1 MGHSEKTSN
10 FQLPIITDT
19 DKPTWRGD
27 FNAAMR
33 ILDDKAGGSSTQVS
47 AALALATEA
56 KADAS
61 DALGRAIGVESR
73 VKSISEAADRLADV
87 DARLQTT
94 LDTATAAHT
103 TARNAGN
110 DASAALVTATGLENR
125 VAGVEDGQ
133 SNLSGRVLEL
143 ESGSGGGGG
152 GGGGGVSRAKR
163 ARLKTSHVAISS
175 NERWRTVE
183 CSSDVVQTDGTG
195 GLNGG
200 GISVPVSGVYRVTA
214 ALTANLMNSPNDM
227 QLRTGISTQGSN
239 AEPVSWVPMHRS
251 DGSSGRLYTGT
262 ITDLVSVSA
271 GGTLY
276 MVTLAPNTSATPIAL
291 SGAGTMLIVERIS

>member
-1 MGHSEKTSN
+1 MGHSEKTTN

-33 ILDDKAGGSSTQVS
+33 ILDDKAGGSNTQVS

-61 DALGRAIGVESR
+61 NALGRAIGVESR
-73 VKSISEAADRLADV
+73 VESISEAANRLADV
-87 DARLQTT
+87 DTRLQTT

-110 DASAALVTATGLENR
+110 DASAALLTATGLEGR
-125 VAGVEDGQ
+125 VAGVESGL
-133 SNLSGRVLEL
+133 SNLSGRVLDL
-143 ESGSGGGGG
+143 EGGGGGG
-152 GGGGGVSRAKR
+152 GGGGGVSWAKR
-163 ARLKTSHVAISS
+163 ARLKANHVGISS

-195 GLNGG
+195 GLNRG
-200 GISVPVSGVYRVTA
+200 GISVPASGVYKVTA

-227 QLRTGISTQGSN
+227 QLRIGISTQGSD

-271 GGTLY
+271 GGTLFV
-276 MVTLAPNTSATPIAL
+276 VTLAPNTSATPIVP
-291 SGAGTMLIVERIS
+291 SSAGTMLIVERIS

>member
-1 MGHSEKTSN
+1 MGHSEKTTN
-10 FQLPIITDT
+10 FQLPIITDS

-33 ILDDKAGGSSTQVS
+33 ILDDKAGGSNTQVS

-61 DALGRAIGVESR
+61 NALGRALGVESQ
-73 VKSISEAADRLADV
+73 VAGIKDAADRLADV
-87 DARLQTT
+87 DTRLQTT

-125 VAGVEDGQ
+125 VAGVEAGL
-133 SNLSGRVLEL
+133 SNLSGRVLDL
-143 ESGSGGGGG
+143 EGGGGG
-152 GGGGGVSRAKR
+152 GGGGGVSWAKR
-163 ARLKTSHVAISS
+163 ARLKTNHVAISS

-183 CSSDVVQTDGTG
+183 CNSDVVQTDGTG
-195 GLNGG
+195 GLNRG
-200 GISVPVSGVYRVTA
+200 GISVPASGVYRVTA

-227 QLRTGISTQGSN
+227 QLRIGISTQGSD

-251 DGSSGRLYTGT
+251 DGSATRLYTGT
-262 ITDLVSVSA
+262 ITDLVSASA
-271 GGTLY
+271 GGTIY
-276 MVTLAPNTSATPIAL
+276 MVTLAPNTSATPIAP

>member
-1 MGHSEKTSN
+1 MGHSEKTTN
-10 FQLPIITDT
+10 FQLPIITDS

-33 ILDDKAGGSSTQVS
+33 ILDDKAGGSNTQVS

-61 DALGRAIGVESR
+61 NALGRAIGVESR
-73 VKSISEAADRLADV
+73 VESISEAADRLADV
-87 DARLQTT
+87 DTRLQTT

-125 VAGVEDGQ
+125 VAGVEAGQ
-133 SNLSGRVLEL
+133 SNLSGRVLDL
-143 ESGSGGGGG
+143 EGGGGG
-152 GGGGGVSRAKR
+152 GDGGGVSWAKR
-163 ARLKTSHVAISS
+163 ARLKTNHVAISS

-183 CSSDVVQTDGTG
+183 CNSDVVQTDGTG
-195 GLNGG
+195 ALNRG
-200 GISVPVSGVYRVTA
+200 GISVPVSGVYKVTA
-214 ALTANLMNSPNDM
+214 ALTANLTHSPNDL
-227 QLRTGISTQGSN
+227 QLRIGVSLQGSD
-239 AEPVSWVPMHRS
+239 ADPVSWVPMNRS
-251 DGSSGRLYTGT
+251 DGSSTRLYTGM

-276 MVTLAPNTSATPIAL
+276 MVTLAPNSAATPIVPG
-291 SGAGTMLIVERIS
+291 GAGTMLIVERVS

>member
-1 MGHSEKTSN
+1 MGHSKKTTN
-10 FQLPIITDT
+10 FQLPIITDS

-33 ILDDKAGGSSTQVS
+33 ILDDKAGGSNTQVS

-73 VKSISEAADRLADV
+73 VESISEAADRLADV
-87 DARLQTT
+87 DTRLQTT

-125 VAGVEDGQ
+125 VAGVEAGQ
-133 SNLSGRVLEL
+133 SNLSGRVLDL
-143 ESGSGGGGG
+143 EGGGGG
-152 GGGGGVSRAKR
+152 GGGGGVSWAKR
-163 ARLKTSHVAISS
+163 ARLKTNHVAISS

-183 CSSDVVQTDGTG
+183 CNSDVVQTDGTG
-195 GLNGG
+195 GLNRG
-200 GISVPVSGVYRVTA
+200 GISVPASGVYRVTA

-227 QLRTGISTQGSN
+227 QLRIGISTQGSD

-271 GGTLY
+271 GGTIFL
-276 MVTLAPNTSATPIAL
+276 VTLAPNTSATPIAP
-291 SGAGTMLIVERIS
+291 SSAGTMLIVERVS

>member
-1 MGHSEKTSN
+1 MGHSEKTTN
-10 FQLPIITDT
+10 FQLPIITDS

-33 ILDDKAGGSSTQVS
+33 ILDDKAGGSNTQVS

-61 DALGRAIGVESR
+61 NALGRAIGVESR
-73 VKSISEAADRLADV
+73 VESISEAANRLADV
-87 DARLQTT
+87 DTRLQTT

-125 VAGVEDGQ
+125 VAGVEAGQ
-133 SNLSGRVLEL
+133 SNLSGRVLDL
-143 ESGSGGGGG
+143 EGGGGG
-152 GGGGGVSRAKR
+152 GGGGGVSWAKR
-163 ARLKTSHVAISS
+163 ARLKTNHVAISS

-183 CSSDVVQTDGTG
+183 CNSDVVQTDGTG
-195 GLNGG
+195 GLNRG
-200 GISVPVSGVYRVTA
+200 GIAVPASGVYKVTA

-227 QLRTGISTQGSN
+227 QLRIGISLQGSD

-251 DGSSGRLYTGT
+251 DGSSTRLYTGT
-262 ITDLVSVSA
+262 ITDLVSASA
-271 GGTLY
+271 GGTIY
-276 MVTLAPNTSATPIAL
+276 MVTLAPNTSATPIAP

>member
-1 MGHSEKTSN
+1 MGHSEKTTN
-10 FQLPIITDT
+10 FQLPIITDS

-33 ILDDKAGGSSTQVS
+33 ILDDKAGGSNTQVS

-73 VKSISEAADRLADV
+73 VESISEAADRLADV
-87 DARLQTT
+87 DTRLQTT

-125 VAGVEDGQ
+125 VAGVEAGQ
-133 SNLSGRVLEL
+133 SNLSGRVLDL
-143 ESGSGGGGG
+143 ESGGGG
-152 GGGGGVSRAKR
+152 GGGGGVSWAKR
-163 ARLKTSHVAISS
+163 ARLKVNHVAISS
-175 NERWRTVE
+175 NERWRVVE
-183 CSSDVVQTDGTG
+183 CNSDIVQTDGTG
-195 GLNGG
+195 ALNRG
-200 GISVPVSGVYRVTA
+200 GISVPVSGVYKVTA

-227 QLRTGISTQGSN
+227 QLRIGISTQGSD

-251 DGSSGRLYTGT
+251 DGSATRLYTGT
-262 ITDLVSVSA
+262 ITDLASASA
-271 GGTLY
+271 GGTIY
-276 MVTLAPNTSATPIAL
+276 MVTLAPNTSATPIAP

>member
-1 MGHSEKTSN
+1 MGHSEKTTN

-33 ILDDKAGGSSTQVS
+33 ILDDKAGGSNTQVS

-56 KADAS
+56 KSDAS
-61 DALGRAIGVESR
+61 DALGRAIGVESQ
-73 VKSISEAADRLADV
+73 VAGITEAANRLADV
-87 DARLQTT
+87 DTVLQTT

-125 VAGVEDGQ
+125 VAGVEAGQ
-133 SNLSGRVLEL
+133 SNLAGRVLDL
-143 ESGSGGGGG
+143 EGGGGGG
-152 GGGGGVSRAKR
+152 GGGGGVSWAKR
-163 ARLKTSHVAISS
+163 AKLKTNHVGISS

-183 CSSDVVQTDGTG
+183 CNADVVQTDGTG
-195 GLNGG
+195 ALNRG
-200 GISVPVSGVYRVTA
+200 GISVPASGVYKVTA

-227 QLRTGISTQGSN
+227 QLRIGISVQGSD
-239 AEPVSWVPMHRS
+239 AEPVSWVPMTRS
-251 DGSSGRLYTGT
+251 DGATTRLYTGT
-262 ITDLVSVSA
+262 ITDLVSVAA
-271 GGTLY
+271 GGTIYL
-276 MVTLAPNTSATPIAL
+276 VTLAPNTSATPIVP
-291 SGAGTMLIVERIS
+291 SSVGTMLIVERIS

>member
-1 MGHSEKTSN
+1 MGHSEKTTN
-10 FQLPIITDT
+10 FQLPIITDS

-33 ILDDKAGGSSTQVS
+33 ILDDKAGGSNTQVS

-73 VKSISEAADRLADV
+73 VESISEAADRLADV

-125 VAGVEDGQ
+125 VAGVEAGQ
-133 SNLSGRVLEL
+133 SNLSGRVLDL
-143 ESGSGGGGG
+143 EGGGGG
-152 GGGGGVSRAKR
+152 GGGGGVSWAKR
-163 ARLKTSHVAISS
+163 ARLKTNHVAISS

-183 CSSDVVQTDGTG
+183 CNSDVVQTDGTG
-195 GLNGG
+195 GLNRG
-200 GISVPVSGVYRVTA
+200 GISVPASGVYKVTA

-227 QLRTGISTQGSN
+227 QLRIGISTQGSD

-271 GGTLY
+271 GGTLFL
-276 MVTLAPNTSATPIAL
+276 VTLAPNTSATPIAP

>member
-1 MGHSEKTSN
+1 MGHSEKTTN
-10 FQLPIITDT
+10 FQLPIITDS

-33 ILDDKAGGSSTQVS
+33 ILDDKAGGSNTQVS

-61 DALGRAIGVESR
+61 DALGRAIGVESQVAR
-73 VKSISEAADRLADV
+73 ITDAADRLADV
-87 DARLQTT
+87 DAILQTT

-110 DASAALVTATGLENR
+110 DASAALTTATGLENR
-125 VAGVEDGQ
+125 VAGVEAGQ
-133 SNLSGRVLEL
+133 SNLSGRVLDL
-143 ESGSGGGGG
+143 ESGGGGG
-152 GGGGGVSRAKR
+152 GGGGVGWAKR
-163 ARLKTSHVAISS
+163 ARLKTNHVGISS

-183 CSSDVVQTDGTG
+183 CNADVVQTDGTG
-195 GLNGG
+195 SLNRG
-200 GISVPVSGVYRVTA
+200 GIAVPASGVYKVTA

-227 QLRTGISTQGSN
+227 QLRIGISMQGSD

-251 DGSSGRLYTGT
+251 DGSSTRLYTGT
-262 ITDLVSVSA
+262 ITDLVSVAA

-276 MVTLAPNTSATPIAL
+276 LVTLAPNTSATPIVPDR
-291 SGAGTMLIVERIS
+291 AGTMLIVERVS

>member
-1 MGHSEKTSN
+1 MGHSEKTTN

-33 ILDDKAGGSSTQVS
+33 ILDDKAGGSNTQVS

-61 DALGRAIGVESR
+61 DALGRAIGVESQ
-73 VKSISEAADRLADV
+73 VASITAAADRLADV
-87 DARLQTT
+87 DKILQTT

-110 DASAALVTATGLENR
+110 DASAALVTATGLEGR
-125 VAGVEDGQ
+125 VAGVESGL
-133 SNLSGRVLEL
+133 SNLSGRVLDL
-143 ESGSGGGGG
+143 EGGGGGG
-152 GGGGGVSRAKR
+152 GGGGGVAWAKR
-163 ARLKTSHVAISS
+163 ARLKTNHVGISS

-183 CSSDVVQTDGTG
+183 CNTDVVQTDGTG
-195 GLNGG
+195 ALNRG
-200 GISVPVSGVYRVTA
+200 GISVPASGVHKVTA

-227 QLRTGISTQGSN
+227 QLRVGISMQGSD

-251 DGSSGRLYTGT
+251 DGSSTRLYTGT
-262 ITDLVSVSA
+262 ITDLVSVAA
-271 GGTLY
+271 GGTIYL
-276 MVTLAPNTSATPIAL
+276 VTLAPNTSATPIVPDRA
-291 SGAGTMLIVERIS
+291 GAMLIVERIS

>member
-10 FQLPIITDT
+10 FQLPIITDS

-33 ILDDKAGGSSTQVS
+33 ILDDKAGGSNTQVS

-73 VKSISEAADRLADV
+73 VASISEAADRLADV
-87 DARLQTT
+87 DTRLQTT

-125 VAGVEDGQ
+125 VAGVEAGL
-133 SNLSGRVLEL
+133 SNLSGRVLDL
-143 ESGSGGGGG
+143 EGGGGG
-152 GGGGGVSRAKR
+152 GGGGGVSWAKR
-163 ARLKTSHVAISS
+163 ARLKTNHVAISS

-195 GLNGG
+195 GLNRG
-200 GISVPVSGVYRVTA
+200 GISVPASGVYRVTA

-227 QLRTGISTQGSN
+227 QLRIGISLQGSD

-251 DGSSGRLYTGT
+251 DGASGRLYTGT

-271 GGTLY
+271 GGTLFV
-276 MVTLAPNTSATPIAL
+276 VTLAPNTSATPIVPN
-291 SGAGTMLIVERIS
+291 SVGTMLIVERIS

>member
-1 MGHSEKTSN
+1 MGHSEKTTN
-10 FQLPIITDT
+10 FQLPIITDS

-33 ILDDKAGGSSTQVS
+33 ILDDKAGGSNTQVS

-73 VKSISEAADRLADV
+73 VESISEAANRLADV
-87 DARLQTT
+87 DTRLQTT

-103 TARNAGN
+103 TARSAGN

-125 VAGVEDGQ
+125 VAGVEAGQ
-133 SNLSGRVLEL
+133 SNLSGRVLDL
-143 ESGSGGGGG
+143 EGGGGG
-152 GGGGGVSRAKR
+152 GDGGGVSWAKR
-163 ARLKTSHVAISS
+163 TRLKTNHVAISS

-183 CSSDVVQTDGTG
+183 CNSDVVQTDGTG
-195 GLNGG
+195 ALNRG
-200 GISVPVSGVYRVTA
+200 GISVPASGVYKVTA

-227 QLRTGISTQGSN
+227 QLRIGISMQGSD

-271 GGTLY
+271 GGTLFL
-276 MVTLAPNTSATPIAL
+276 VTLAPNTSATPIVP

>member
-10 FQLPIITDT
+10 FQLPIITDS

-33 ILDDKAGGSSTQVS
+33 ILDDKAGGSNTQVS

-61 DALGRAIGVESR
+61 DALGRVIGVESR
-73 VKSISEAADRLADV
+73 VESISEAADRLADV

-110 DASAALVTATGLENR
+110 DASAALVAATGLENR
-125 VAGVEDGQ
+125 VAGVEAGQ
-133 SNLSGRVLEL
+133 SNLSGRVLNL
-143 ESGSGGGGG
+143 EGGGGG
-152 GGGGGVSRAKR
+152 GPVGGGVGWAKR
-163 ARLKTSHVAISS
+163 AQLKVNHVAISS
-175 NERWRTVE
+175 NERWRVVE
-183 CSSDVVQTDGTG
+183 CSSDIVQTDGTG
-195 GLNGG
+195 ALNRG
-200 GISVPVSGVYRVTA
+200 GISVPVSGVYKVTA
-214 ALTANLMNSPNDM
+214 ALTANLTHSPNDM
-227 QLRTGISTQGSN
+227 QLRIGVSLQGSD

-251 DGSSGRLYTGT
+251 DGSSTRLYTGT

-276 MVTLAPNTSATPIAL
+276 MVTLAPNSAATPIVP
-291 SGAGTMLIVERIS
+291 SGAGTMLIVERVS

>member
-1 MGHSEKTSN
+1 MGHSEKTTN

-27 FNAAMR
+27 FNAAMH
-33 ILDDKAGGSSTQVS
+33 ILDEKAGGTNTQIS

-73 VKSISEAADRLADV
+73 VESISEAADRLADV
-87 DARLQTT
+87 DTRLQTT

-125 VAGVEDGQ
+125 VAGVEAGQ
-133 SNLSGRVLEL
+133 SNLSGRVLDL
-143 ESGSGGGGG
+143 EGGGGGG
-152 GGGGGVSRAKR
+152 GGGGGVSWAKR
-163 ARLKTSHVAISS
+163 ARLKTNHVGVSS

-183 CSSDVVQTDGTG
+183 CNSDVVQTDGTG

-227 QLRTGISTQGSN
+227 QLRIGISTQGSD

-271 GGTLY
+271 GGTIFL
-276 MVTLAPNTSATPIAL
+276 VTLAPNTSATPIVP

>member
-1 MGHSEKTSN
+1 MGHSEKTAN

-33 ILDDKAGGSSTQVS
+33 ILDDKAGGSNTQVN

-73 VKSISEAADRLADV
+73 VESISEAADRLAAV
-87 DARLQTT
+87 DAVLQTT

-110 DASAALVTATGLENR
+110 DASAALVTATGLEGR
-125 VAGVEDGQ
+125 VAGVESGL
-133 SNLSGRVLEL
+133 SNLSGRVLDL
-143 ESGSGGGGG
+143 EGGGGG
-152 GGGGGVSRAKR
+152 GGGGGVSWAKR
-163 ARLKTSHVAISS
+163 ARLKTNHVAISS

-183 CSSDVVQTDGTG
+183 CNTDVVQTDGTG
-195 GLNGG
+195 GLNRG
-200 GISVPVSGVYRVTA
+200 GISVPASGVYKVTA

-227 QLRTGISTQGSN
+227 QLRIGISMQGSD
-239 AEPVSWVPMHRS
+239 AEPVSWVPMQRS
-251 DGSSGRLYTGT
+251 DGSSTRLYTGT
-262 ITDLVSVSA
+262 ITDLVSVAA
-271 GGTLY
+271 GGTIFL
-276 MVTLAPNTSATPIAL
+276 VTLAPNTSATPIVP
-291 SGAGTMLIVERIS
+291 SSVGTMLIVERIS

>member
-33 ILDDKAGGSSTQVS
+33 ILDDKAGGSNTQVS

-61 DALGRAIGVESR
+61 SALGRAIGVESR
-73 VKSISEAADRLADV
+73 VESISEAAGRLADV
-87 DARLQTT
+87 DRVLQTT
-94 LDTATAAHT
+94 LDTATAAQT

-110 DASAALVTATGLENR
+110 DASAALTTATGLENR
-125 VAGVEDGQ
+125 VAGVEAGVT
-133 SNLSGRVLEL
+133 NLSGRVLDL
-143 ESGSGGGGG
+143 ESGGGG
-152 GGGGGVSRAKR
+152 GGGGGVSWAKR
-163 ARLKTSHVAISS
+163 ARLKANHVGVSS

-195 GLNGG
+195 GLNRG
-200 GISVPVSGVYRVTA
+200 GIAVPASGVYKVTA

-227 QLRTGISTQGSN
+227 QLRIGISMQGSD

-251 DGSSGRLYTGT
+251 DGSSTRLYTGT
-262 ITDLVSVSA
+262 ITDLVSVAA

-276 MVTLAPNTSATPIAL
+276 LVTLAPNTSATPIVPDR
-291 SGAGTMLIVERIS
+291 AGTMLIVERIS

>member
-1 MGHSEKTSN
+1 MGHSQKTTN
-10 FQLPIITDT
+10 FQLPIITDS

-33 ILDDKAGGSSTQVS
+33 ILDEKAGGSNTQIS

-73 VKSISEAADRLADV
+73 VASISEAADRLADV
-87 DARLQTT
+87 DTRLQTT

-125 VAGVEDGQ
+125 VAGVEAGVT
-133 SNLSGRVLEL
+133 NLSGRVLNL
-143 ESGSGGGGG
+143 EGGGGG
-152 GGGGGVSRAKR
+152 GPVGGGGVSWAKR
-163 ARLKTSHVAISS
+163 ARLKANHVGISS

-183 CSSDVVQTDGTG
+183 CNSDVVQTDGTG
-195 GLNGG
+195 GLNRG
-200 GISVPVSGVYRVTA
+200 GISVPASGVYKVTA

-227 QLRTGISTQGSN
+227 QLRIGISTQGSDG
-239 AEPVSWVPMHRS
+239 EPMSWVPMHRS

-271 GGTLY
+271 GGTLFL
-276 MVTLAPNTSATPIAL
+276 VTLAPNTSATPIVPN
-291 SGAGTMLIVERIS
+291 SVGTMLIVERIS

>member
-1 MGHSEKTSN
+1 MGHSEKTTN
-10 FQLPIITDT
+10 FQLPIITDS

-33 ILDDKAGGSSTQVS
+33 ILDDKAGGSNTQVS

-87 DARLQTT
+87 DTRLQTT

-125 VAGVEDGQ
+125 VAGVEAGQ
-133 SNLSGRVLEL
+133 SNLSGRVLDL
-143 ESGSGGGGG
+143 EGGGGG
-152 GGGGGVSRAKR
+152 GGGGGVSWAKR

-195 GLNGG
+195 GLSRG
-200 GISVPVSGVYRVTA
+200 GISVPASGVYKVTA

-227 QLRTGISTQGSN
+227 QLRIGISLQGSD
-239 AEPVSWVPMHRS
+239 AEPLSWVPMHRS

-271 GGTLY
+271 GGTLFL
-276 MVTLAPNTSATPIAL
+276 VTLAPNTSATPIVP

>member
-33 ILDDKAGGSSTQVS
+33 ILDDKAGGSNTQVS

-61 DALGRAIGVESR
+61 DALGRALGVESQ
-73 VKSISEAADRLADV
+73 VAGITDAANRLADV
-87 DARLQTT
+87 DTVLQTT

-110 DASAALVTATGLENR
+110 DASAALATATGLENR
-125 VAGVEDGQ
+125 VAGVEAGQ
-133 SNLSGRVLEL
+133 SNLSGRVLDL
-143 ESGSGGGGG
+143 ESGGGGG
-152 GGGGGVSRAKR
+152 GGGGVAWAKR
-163 ARLKTSHVAISS
+163 ARLKTNHVAISS

-183 CSSDVVQTDGTG
+183 CTSDVVQTDGTG
-195 GLNGG
+195 ALNRG
-200 GISVPVSGVYRVTA
+200 GISVPASGVYKVTA

-227 QLRTGISTQGSN
+227 QLRIGISMQGSD

-251 DGSSGRLYTGT
+251 DGATTRLYTGT
-262 ITDLVSVSA
+262 ITDLLSVSA
-271 GGTLY
+271 GGTIFL
-276 MVTLAPNTSATPIAL
+276 VTLAPNTSATPIAP
-291 SGAGTMLIVERIS
+291 SSAGTMLIVERIS

>member
-1 MGHSEKTSN
+1 MGHTEKTTN
-10 FQLPIITDT
+10 FQLPIITDS

-33 ILDDKAGGSSTQVS
+33 ILDDKAGGSNTQVS

-87 DARLQTT
+87 DTRLQTT

-125 VAGVEDGQ
+125 VAGVEAGQ
-133 SNLSGRVLEL
+133 SNLSGRVLDL
-143 ESGSGGGGG
+143 ESGGGG
-152 GGGGGVSRAKR
+152 GGGGGVSWAKR
-163 ARLKTSHVAISS
+163 ARLKTNHVAISS
-175 NERWRTVE
+175 NERWRVVE
-183 CSSDVVQTDGTG
+183 CSSDIVQTDGTG
-195 GLNGG
+195 ALNRG
-200 GISVPVSGVYRVTA
+200 GISVPASGVYKVTA

-227 QLRTGISTQGSN
+227 QLRIGISTQGSD

-271 GGTLY
+271 GGTIFL
-276 MVTLAPNTSATPIAL
+276 VTLAPNTSATPIVPN
-291 SGAGTMLIVERIS
+291 SVGTMLIVERVS

>member
-1 MGHSEKTSN
+1 MGHSEKTTN

-33 ILDDKAGGSSTQVS
+33 ILDDKAGGSNTQVS

-61 DALGRAIGVESR
+61 KALGRAIGVESR
-73 VKSISEAADRLADV
+73 VESISEAADRLADV
-87 DARLQTT
+87 DTRLQTT

-125 VAGVEDGQ
+125 VAGVEAGQ
-133 SNLSGRVLEL
+133 SNLSGRVLDL
-143 ESGSGGGGG
+143 EGGGGG
-152 GGGGGVSRAKR
+152 GGGGGVSWAKR
-163 ARLKTSHVAISS
+163 ARLKTNHVAISS

-183 CSSDVVQTDGTG
+183 CNSDVVQTDGTG
-195 GLNGG
+195 GLNRG
-200 GISVPVSGVYRVTA
+200 GISVPASGVYRVTA

-227 QLRTGISTQGSN
+227 QLRIGISTQGSD

-271 GGTLY
+271 GGTIY
-276 MVTLAPNTSATPIAL
+276 MVTLAPNTSATPIVP

>member
-1 MGHSEKTSN
+1 MGHSEKTTN

-33 ILDDKAGGSSTQVS
+33 ILDDKAGGSNTQVS

-73 VKSISEAADRLADV
+73 VESISEAADRLADV
-87 DARLQTT
+87 DTRLQTT

-125 VAGVEDGQ
+125 VAGVEAGQ
-133 SNLSGRVLEL
+133 SNLSGRVLDL
-143 ESGSGGGGG
+143 EGGGGG
-152 GGGGGVSRAKR
+152 GGGGGVSWAKR

-183 CSSDVVQTDGTG
+183 CNSDVVQTDGTG
-195 GLNGG
+195 ALNRG
-200 GISVPVSGVYRVTA
+200 GISVPASGVYKVTA

-227 QLRTGISTQGSN
+227 QLRIGISTQGSD

-251 DGSSGRLYTGT
+251 DGSATRLYTGT
-262 ITDLVSVSA
+262 ITDLVSASA
-271 GGTLY
+271 GGTIY
-276 MVTLAPNTSATPIAL
+276 MVTLAPNTSATPIVP

>member
-10 FQLPIITDT
+10 FQLPIITDS

-33 ILDDKAGGSSTQVS
+33 ILDDKAGGSNTQVN

-87 DARLQTT
+87 DTRLQTT

-110 DASAALVTATGLENR
+110 DASAALMTATGLENR
-125 VAGVEDGQ
+125 VAGVEAGQ
-133 SNLSGRVLEL
+133 SNLSGRVLDL
-143 ESGSGGGGG
+143 EGGGGGG
-152 GGGGGVSRAKR
+152 GGGGGVSWAKR
-163 ARLKTSHVAISS
+163 ARLKTNHVGISS

-183 CSSDVVQTDGTG
+183 CNADVVQTDGTG
-195 GLNGG
+195 GLNRG
-200 GISVPVSGVYRVTA
+200 GISVPASGVYKVTA

-227 QLRTGISTQGSN
+227 QLRIGISTQGSD

-271 GGTLY
+271 GGTLFL
-276 MVTLAPNTSATPIAL
+276 VTLAPNTSATPIAP
-291 SGAGTMLIVERIS
+291 SSAGTMLIVERIS

>member
-1 MGHSEKTSN
+1 MGHSEKTTN

-33 ILDDKAGGSSTQVS
+33 ILDDKAGGSNTQIS

-56 KADAS
+56 KSDAS
-61 DALGRAIGVESR
+61 DALGRAIGVESQ
-73 VKSISEAADRLADV
+73 VASITEAADRLADV
-87 DARLQTT
+87 DTVLQNT

-110 DASAALVTATGLENR
+110 EASAALVTATGLENR
-125 VAGVEDGQ
+125 VAGVEAGQ
-133 SNLSGRVLEL
+133 SNLAGRVLDL
-143 ESGSGGGGG
+143 EGGGGG
-152 GGGGGVSRAKR
+152 GGGGGVAWAKR
-163 ARLKTSHVAISS
+163 AQLKANHVGISS

-183 CSSDVVQTDGTG
+183 CNAGVVQTDGTG
-195 GLNGG
+195 GLNRG
-200 GISVPVSGVYRVTA
+200 GISVPASGVYKVTA

-227 QLRTGISTQGSN
+227 QLRIGISMQGSD

-251 DGSSGRLYTGT
+251 DGSSTRLYTGT
-262 ITDLVSVSA
+262 ITDLVSVAA
-271 GGTLY
+271 GGTIYL
-276 MVTLAPNTSATPIAL
+276 VTLAPNTSATPIVP
-291 SGAGTMLIVERIS
+291 SSAGTMLIVERIS

>member
-1 MGHSEKTSN
+1 MGHSEKTTN
-10 FQLPIITDT
+10 FQLPIITDSE
-19 DKPTWRGD
+19 KPPWRGD

-33 ILDDKAGGSSTQVS
+33 ILDDKAGGSNTQVS

-87 DARLQTT
+87 DTRLQTT

-125 VAGVEDGQ
+125 VAGVEAGVT
-133 SNLSGRVLEL
+133 NLSGRVLDL
-143 ESGSGGGGG
+143 EGGGGGG
-152 GGGGGVSRAKR
+152 GGGGGVSWAKR
-163 ARLKTSHVAISS
+163 ARLKTNHVAISS

-183 CSSDVVQTDGTG
+183 CNSDVVQTDGTG
-195 GLNGG
+195 GLNRG
-200 GISVPVSGVYRVTA
+200 GIAVPASGVYRVTA

-227 QLRTGISTQGSN
+227 QLRIGISTQGSD

-276 MVTLAPNTSATPIAL
+276 MVTLAPNTSATPIVP

>member
-1 MGHSEKTSN
+1 MGHSEKTTN
-10 FQLPIITDT
+10 FQLPIITDS

-33 ILDDKAGGSSTQVS
+33 ILDDKAGGTNTQIS

-56 KADAS
+56 KSDAS

-73 VKSISEAADRLADV
+73 VESISEVANRLADV
-87 DARLQTT
+87 DTRLQTT

-110 DASAALVTATGLENR
+110 DASAALTTATGLENR
-125 VAGVEDGQ
+125 VAGVEAGVT
-133 SNLSGRVLEL
+133 NLSGRVLNL
-143 ESGSGGGGG
+143 EGGGGG
-152 GGGGGVSRAKR
+152 GGGTGGVGWAKR
-163 ARLKTSHVAISS
+163 ARLKVNHVAISS
-175 NERWRTVE
+175 NERWRVVE
-183 CSSDVVQTDGTG
+183 CNSDIVQTDGTG
-195 GLNGG
+195 ALNRG
-200 GISVPVSGVYRVTA
+200 GISVPVSGVYKVTA

-227 QLRTGISTQGSN
+227 QLRIGVSLQGSDGD
-239 AEPVSWVPMHRS
+239 PVSWVPMHRS

-271 GGTLY
+271 GGTLFL
-276 MVTLAPNTSATPIAL
+276 VTLAPNTSATPIAP
-291 SGAGTMLIVERIS
+291 SSAGTMLIVERIS

>member
-1 MGHSEKTSN
+1 MGHSEKTTN

-33 ILDDKAGGSSTQVS
+33 ILDDKAGGSNTQVS

-61 DALGRAIGVESR
+61 DALGRAIGVESQ
-73 VKSISEAADRLADV
+73 VASITAAADRLADV
-87 DARLQTT
+87 DKVLQTT

-110 DASAALVTATGLENR
+110 DASAALVTATGLEGR
-125 VAGVEDGQ
+125 VAGVESGL
-133 SNLSGRVLEL
+133 SNLSGRVLDL
-143 ESGSGGGGG
+143 EGGGGGG
-152 GGGGGVSRAKR
+152 GGGGGVAWAKR
-163 ARLKTSHVAISS
+163 ARLKTNHVGISS

-183 CSSDVVQTDGTG
+183 CNTDVVQTDGTG
-195 GLNGG
+195 ALNRG
-200 GISVPVSGVYRVTA
+200 GISVPASGVYKVTA

-227 QLRTGISTQGSN
+227 QLRVGISMQGSD
-239 AEPVSWVPMHRS
+239 AEPVSWAPMHRS
-251 DGSSGRLYTGT
+251 DGSSTRLYTGT

-276 MVTLAPNTSATPIAL
+276 LVTLASNTSATPIVPN
-291 SGAGTMLIVERIS
+291 SAGTMLIVERIS

>member
-1 MGHSEKTSN
+1 MGHSEKTTN
-10 FQLPIITDT
+10 FQLPIITDS

-33 ILDDKAGGSSTQVS
+33 ILDDKAGGSNTQVS
-47 AALALATEA
+47 AGLALATEA
-56 KADAS
+56 KSDAS

-73 VKSISEAADRLADV
+73 VESISDAADRLADV
-87 DARLQTT
+87 DTVLQNT

-125 VAGVEDGQ
+125 VAGVEAGQ
-133 SNLSGRVLEL
+133 SNLSGRVLDL
-143 ESGSGGGGG
+143 ESGGGGG
-152 GGGGGVSRAKR
+152 GGGGGVSWAKR
-163 ARLKTSHVAISS
+163 ARLKVNHVGVSS

-195 GLNGG
+195 GLNRG
-200 GISVPVSGVYRVTA
+200 GISVPASGVYKVTA

-227 QLRTGISTQGSN
+227 QLRIGISTQGSD

-251 DGSSGRLYTGT
+251 DGSTTRLYTGT

-271 GGTLY
+271 GGTIFL
-276 MVTLAPNTSATPIAL
+276 VTLAPNTSATPIVP
-291 SGAGTMLIVERIS
+291 SSAGTMLIVERIS